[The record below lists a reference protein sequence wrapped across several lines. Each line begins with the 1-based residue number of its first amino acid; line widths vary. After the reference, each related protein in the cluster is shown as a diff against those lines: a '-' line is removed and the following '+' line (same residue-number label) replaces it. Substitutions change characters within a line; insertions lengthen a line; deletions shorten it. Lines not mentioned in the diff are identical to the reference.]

1 MKGSDRLS
9 RVAFGLVFVCALLAC
24 GRTQPVHYST
34 DGGDDDQ
41 DFAAR
46 KPDGG
51 VDCVDGELAL
61 LAARPVVM
69 LVLDRSSSMNQR
81 FPGTGGSKWVGLRSA
96 LHQALP
102 PWTSRIELG
111 ALFFPS
117 TAGNACT
124 LGASVDLAPAL
135 ENVPAVL
142 AKLDAISP
150 AGSTPTALALDR
162 AAMALTSR
170 RTAGSARA
178 VVLAT
183 DGAPDCNAALTP
195 RTCACVSSS
204 GACTANRCL
213 DDTRTIDRLSAM
225 AASGIPT
232 WIIGLRGASDALFV
246 SVLNRMADAGG
257 KPQVGGTQRFYA
269 AASEPEVELALTTIR
284 QQVGRC
290 RYLTPSVPDLG
301 GSIELQLEDDFI
313 PYDVTQTEGWS
324 WVDADNGELALHGQA
339 CDRAEALSIE
349 ALRVIVRC
357 AP

>member
-1 MKGSDRLS
+1 MS
-9 RVAFGLVFVCALLAC
+9 RVAFGLMFSFALFAC
-24 GRTQPVHYST
+24 GRTEPVRYSF
-34 DGGDDDQ
+34 DGGNEDG

-51 VDCVDGELAL
+51 VDCIDGELAL
-61 LAARPVVM
+61 LSARPVVM
-69 LVLDRSSSMNQR
+69 LVLDRSSSMNQN
-81 FPGTGGSKWVGLRSA
+81 FAGTGDSKWDGLRTA

-102 PWTSRIELG
+102 PWTRSIELG

-117 TAGNACT
+117 VTSNACNV
-124 LGASVDLAPAL
+124 GVSVDLAPAL

-142 AKLDAISP
+142 AKLDAASP

-162 AAMALTSR
+162 AAVALTSR

-183 DGAPDCNAALTP
+183 DGAPDCNAALNP

-213 DDTRTIDRLSAM
+213 DDTRTIGRLSTM

-232 WIIGLRGASDALFV
+232 WIIGLRGDSDALFV
-246 SVLNRMADAGG
+246 SVLNRMAEAGG
-257 KPQVGGTQRFYA
+257 KPRVGGTQQFYS
-269 AASEPEVELALTTIR
+269 ASSESEVELALTTIR

-290 RYLTPSVPDLG
+290 RYLTPSAPDLG
-301 GSIELQLEDDFI
+301 GSIELQLEGDLI
-313 PYDVTQTEGWS
+313 PYDLSQTEGWS
-324 WVDADNGELALHGQA
+324 WVDADNGELALHGRA
-339 CDRAEALSIE
+339 CDRAEALTIE

-357 AP
+357 AL

>member
-1 MKGSDRLS
+1 MS
-9 RVAFGLVFVCALLAC
+9 RIAIGFLFVFALFGC
-24 GRTQPVHYST
+24 GRTEPVRYSF
-34 DGGDDDQ
+34 DGGDEDE

-51 VDCVDGELAL
+51 VDCIDGELAL
-61 LAARPVVM
+61 IAARPVVM
-69 LVLDRSSSMNQR
+69 LVLDRSSSMNQN
-81 FPGTGGSKWVGLRSA
+81 FPGTNDSKWEGLRTA

-117 TAGNACT
+117 VISNACNV
-124 LGASVDLAPAL
+124 GVSVDLTPAL
-135 ENVPAVL
+135 ENVPAIL
-142 AKLDAISP
+142 TKLDAVSP
-150 AGSTPTALALDR
+150 GGSTPTALALDR
-162 AAMALTSR
+162 AALALRGR

-183 DGAPDCNAALTP
+183 DGAPDCNAALNP

-213 DDTRTIDRLSAM
+213 DDTRTIDRLSTM

-232 WIIGLRGASDALFV
+232 WIIGLRGESDALFV
-246 SVLNRMADAGG
+246 SVLDRMADAGAM
-257 KPQVGGTQRFYA
+257 PRLGGTHRFYTA
-269 AASEPEVELALTTIR
+269 SSEPEVELALTTIG

-301 GSIELQLEDDFI
+301 GSIEVQLDGDPI
-313 PYDVTQTEGWS
+313 PPDAAGTEGWS

-339 CDRAEALSIE
+339 CARAEGLPIE

>member
-1 MKGSDRLS
+1 MVLS
-9 RVAFGLVFVCALLAC
+9 RVALGFFFVFALAC
-24 GRTQPVHYST
+24 GRTEPVRYSS
-34 DGGDDDQ
+34 DGGDDEE

-51 VDCVDGELAL
+51 VDCIDGELAL
-61 LAARPVVM
+61 IEARPVVM
-69 LVLDRSSSMNQR
+69 LVLDRSSSMNQN
-81 FPGTGGSKWVGLRSA
+81 FPGTNDSKWEGLRTA

-117 TAGNACT
+117 IISNACNV
-124 LGASVDLAPAL
+124 GASVDLPPTL
-135 ENVPAVL
+135 EGVPAIL
-142 AKLDAISP
+142 TRLDAVSP
-150 AGSTPTALALDR
+150 GGSTPTALALDR
-162 AAMALTSR
+162 AAQSLSGR

-183 DGAPDCNAALTP
+183 DGAPDCNAALNP

-204 GACTANRCL
+204 GACSANRCL
-213 DDTRTIDRLSAM
+213 DDVRTIDRLSTM
-225 AASGIPT
+225 AASGLPT
-232 WIIGLRGASDALFV
+232 WIIGLRGESDALFV
-246 SVLNRMADAGG
+246 SVLDRMADAGG
-257 KPQVGGTQRFYA
+257 RPLTFSTHRFYS
-269 AASEPEVELALTTIR
+269 ASSELQVELALTTIR

-301 GSIELQLEDDFI
+301 GAIEVQLAGDVI
-313 PYDVTQTEGWS
+313 PRDATGTEGWS
-324 WVDADNGELALHGQA
+324 WADADNGELALHGQA
-339 CDRAEALSIE
+339 CERAEALTIE